1 MNNNEYNNYEDD
13 QLNDSSDS
21 SSESKEENTTDN
33 NNDVFKGFFAVAMA
47 LAGILGFDA
56 WRARRALKKEREKNK
71 LFQEALKKHQAE
83 INALKNAKKRREYMD
98 KLWEEI
104 KSKSEE

>member
-1 MNNNEYNNYEDD
+1 MNNNEYNNYEED

-21 SSESKEENTTDN
+21 SSESQEGNTTDN
-33 NNDVFKGFFAVAMA
+33 NNDIFKAPFAVAITI
-47 LAGILGFDA
+47 AGILGIDA
-56 WRARRALKKEREKNK
+56 WISRRALKKEREKNK

-83 INALKNAKKRREYMD
+83 INALKKAKKRREYMD